1 MNTLKLDI
9 SELEIGENQ
18 VEISQRNYDRYFDY
32 NETCKTSVIL
42 QPNSNYKNI
51 AFSEV
56 TSPFALIVTSDKLI
70 NARINGFEITNTQIV
85 VLNTAIQTVEV
96 ANVDL
101 EEANVN
107 IFIWGNERG

>member
-18 VEISQRNYDRYFDY
+18 VEISQREYNRYFEY
-32 NETCKTSVIL
+32 NETFKTSVVL

-51 AFSEV
+51 AFSEI
-56 TSPFALIVTSDKLI
+56 TSPFALIITSDKLI
-70 NARINGFEITNTQIV
+70 NAKVNGFEITNTQIV
-85 VLNTAIQTVEV
+85 VLNTSIQSIEI

-101 EEANVN
+101 EEANV
-107 IFIWGNERG
+107 IIYIWGNEG